1 MYPDKR
7 QEPQSAPVRKQ
18 PRENVIYVNFMLM
31 CSITFFMSLTLLFY
45 GQVHE
50 HSLYFVFVTLTIIQ
64 EARVKMRL
72 LKMFGAFARRR
83 SMGKQ

>member
-1 MYPDKR
+1 
-7 QEPQSAPVRKQ
+7 
-18 PRENVIYVNFMLM
+18 
-31 CSITFFMSLTLLFY
+31 MSLTVLFY
-45 GQVHE
+45 GQVRE

-64 EARVKMRL
+64 EAREEMRL

>member
-18 PRENVIYVNFMLM
+18 PRKMLFMFNFMLM
-31 CSITFFMSLTLLFY
+31 SSITFFMSLTLLFY
-45 GQVHE
+45 GQVRE
-50 HSLYFVFVTLTIIQ
+50 HSLFFVFVTLTIIQ